1 MLARLAPPV
10 FGCPPLRALAVSALA
25 TLLLVAFSPAPAN
38 AQQSPL
44 QKAKEEY
51 QFGEYEKAI
60 ELFSEVAQDQGQSE
74 DVRKEALRYL
84 GRSYIAK
91 NNTDEAR
98 DAIRRLISMEPP
110 LIELNPD
117 IEPPPVMDLYYEVR
131 SDIEGDYAVQAD
143 PGIQTLAIIDF
154 TNSSIDD
161 NERWDGLRKGLPA
174 MAINVLNNGTDLKV
188 IERER
193 IEWLLNEIEL
203 QRQADVVD
211 QSTAV
216 RTGRLL
222 GANAVVFG
230 SYLVY
235 DQQMI
240 INARVVKVETGE
252 ILLGDQVQGEPD
264 NFFELIQDLGT
275 KIARSLNT
283 ELEQSEADMEQTN
296 SLDAMMAYSDG
307 LGLLEDGEYRA
318 AYEKFQQAV
327 EFDPSFRRAERKAE
341 SLRPML
347 AAAGAQGSEASSSSM
362 NR

>member
-1 MLARLAPPV
+1 MA
-10 FGCPPLRALAVSALA
+10 C
-25 TLLLVAFSPAPAN
+25 VASPAV
-38 AQQSPL
+38 AQPSAL

-51 QFGEYEKAI
+51 QFAEYDKAI
-60 ELFSEVAQDQGQSE
+60 ELFSEVAQDESNSE
-74 DVRKEALRYL
+74 AVRKEALRYL

-91 NNTDEAR
+91 NSKDQAR

-110 LIELNPD
+110 LVELDPD
-117 IEPPPVMDLYYEVR
+117 VEPPTVMDLYYDVR
-131 SDIEGDYAVQAD
+131 SDMQGDYRVQTD

-154 TNSSIDD
+154 TNSSIDE
-161 NERWDGLRKGLPA
+161 NERWEGLRNGLPA

-216 RTGRLL
+216 RTGKLL

-235 DQQMI
+235 DEQMI

-252 ILLGDQVQGEPD
+252 ILLGDQVQGEPQ
-264 NFFELIQDLGT
+264 NFFDLIQELGT

-283 ELEQSEADMEQTN
+283 ELEENKADMEQTN

-307 LGLLEDGEYRA
+307 LGLMEDGDYQA
-318 AYEKFQQAV
+318 AYEKFQKAV
-327 EFDPSFRRAERKAE
+327 DYDPDFRRAERKAE

-347 AAAGAQGSEASSSSM
+347 AAAGTQGSEASSSSM

>member
-1 MLARLAPPV
+1 MTLMPV
-10 FGCPPLRALAVSALA
+10 LSQRWIPTRTVLSLS
-25 TLLLVAFSPAPAN
+25 LLVLFVSGSVLPAV
-38 AQQSPL
+38 AQPSTL
-44 QKAKEEY
+44 QQAKEEY
-51 QFGEYEKAI
+51 QFAEYNKAI
-60 ELFSEVAQDQGQSE
+60 ELFSQVAQEEGQSE
-74 DVRKEALRYL
+74 AVRKEALRYL

-91 NNTDEAR
+91 NQDAKAR
-98 DAIRRLISMEPP
+98 EAIRQLISMEPP
-110 LIELNPD
+110 LVELNPD
-117 IEPPPVMDLYYEVR
+117 VEPPTVMDLYYEVR
-131 SDIEGDYAVQAD
+131 SDMQGDYTVQSD
-143 PGIQTLAIIDF
+143 PGLQTLAIMDF

-161 NERWDGLRKGLPA
+161 SERWDGLRQGLPS

-216 RTGRLL
+216 RTGKLL

-230 SYLVY
+230 SYMVY
-235 DQQMI
+235 NDQMV

-252 ILLGDQVQGEPD
+252 ILLGDQVQGKPD
-264 NFFELIQDLGT
+264 EFFELIQDLGT
-275 KIARSLNT
+275 KIVRSLNT
-283 ELEQSEADMEQTN
+283 EMEENTSDMEQTQ

-307 LGLLEDGEYRA
+307 LAKMEDGNYQA
-318 AYEKFQQAV
+318 AYENFLKALEYDPEFQ
-327 EFDPSFRRAERKAE
+327 RAELKAE

-347 AAAGAQGSEASSSSM
+347 AAAGTQGEDASSTSM